1 MLQINRVRRESFT
14 PTHQDR
20 YSGGIWNKVCVPV
33 RIKPSIFGGVMRN
46 AWILAGIA
54 AWLLGAGIPQA
65 QAQSTAARRPIVREI
80 KGPERKGGLDV
91 YHIDSDYQA
100 SPASLYVLLPD
111 RLDPAKRYKVLYVL
125 PAWGPSN
132 DGILEARK
140 LNLANK
146 YDVICVGPDYVD
158 MCWYAD
164 NPERPGML
172 YDSYLPEVVVPWIDK
187 TYPTITAPEGRI
199 LVGFS
204 KSGVGAVSELLR
216 HPEVFGRAGSWDA
229 PLTEDH
235 TRPEY
240 YGPQEYFMENYYI
253 PGILA
258 RQADT
263 LRRQPACIAII
274 GFGFGGTPPAHA
286 LMQNL
291 GIPHYYDD
299 SVRPAHEWSSG
310 WLEPLVNVL
319 MAPDMAKVGPIGPMT
334 TPLGSSAVSRAT
346 TRPAR
351 KD

>member
-146 YDVICVGPDYVD
+146 YDVICVGPDYVECAGTPTILKD
-158 MCWYAD
+158 LGCSTTVTCRKSWCHGST
-164 NPERPGML
+164 RPIPLSPRRRVASSWVSASRESAPSRNFCAIRKYSAGPAHGML
-172 YDSYLPEVVVPWIDK
+172 L
-187 TYPTITAPEGRI
+187 
-199 LVGFS
+199 
-204 KSGVGAVSELLR
+204 
-216 HPEVFGRAGSWDA
+216 
-229 PLTEDH
+229 
-235 TRPEY
+235 
-240 YGPQEYFMENYYI
+240 
-253 PGILA
+253 
-258 RQADT
+258 
-263 LRRQPACIAII
+263 
-274 GFGFGGTPPAHA
+274 
-286 LMQNL
+286 
-291 GIPHYYDD
+291 
-299 SVRPAHEWSSG
+299 
-310 WLEPLVNVL
+310 
-319 MAPDMAKVGPIGPMT
+319 
-334 TPLGSSAVSRAT
+334 
-346 TRPAR
+346 
-351 KD
+351 